1 MELLHILYHSLSH
14 PFVEAIKM
22 APILFLAYLF
32 MEWLEHTGNSKLTS
46 FVKQS
51 KRFGPLFSSF
61 LGLVPQC
68 GFSGAVAGMYA
79 AGTVTVG
86 TLFAVIL
93 ATSDEMLPMML
104 SAKLPLTLISSILV
118 AKLVSGIITGFAADL
133 VLKKHKDEQ
142 NEHIH
147 EFCEQENCSC
157 SDGIWL
163 SALKH
168 TAKILIII
176 YIVSVL
182 LHFAI
187 EFIPESVIKTV
198 LNFPVFSQIFA
209 SLVGLI
215 PSCAVSVTL
224 TQLYIDGALGLTP
237 LLCGLLTNGGVGLLV
252 LYRVN
257 RNRKANLFITLTVFV
272 SGLIFGT
279 LWGLVL

>member
-147 EFCEQENCSC
+147 EFCE
-157 SDGIWL
+157 
-163 SALKH
+163 
-168 TAKILIII
+168 
-176 YIVSVL
+176 
-182 LHFAI
+182 
-187 EFIPESVIKTV
+187 
-198 LNFPVFSQIFA
+198 
-209 SLVGLI
+209 
-215 PSCAVSVTL
+215 
-224 TQLYIDGALGLTP
+224 
-237 LLCGLLTNGGVGLLV
+237 
-252 LYRVN
+252 
-257 RNRKANLFITLTVFV
+257 
-272 SGLIFGT
+272 
-279 LWGLVL
+279 